1 MSTPAVR
8 YSSRRRV
15 AKDARIMPAEA
26 NSPPT
31 SITGRH
37 PKRVTRMLDT
47 GPVGRAGSP
56 LRLETISSLVD
67 IPGVLYLPA
76 LRQLKGIKPPL
87 VQRALACLA
96 KVT

>member
-1 MSTPAVR
+1 M
-8 YSSRRRV
+8 

-56 LRLETISSLVD
+56 IGLDPSVVQTLQA
-67 IPGVLYLPA
+67 LYLPA
-76 LRQLKGIKPPL
+76 LRDDLKG
-87 VQRALACLA
+87 
-96 KVT
+96 

>member
-1 MSTPAVR
+1 M
-8 YSSRRRV
+8 

-47 GPVGRAGSP
+47 GPMGKAGSP
-56 LRLETISSLVD
+56 IGLDPSLVD
-67 IPGVLYLPA
+67 TPGFVPPS
-76 LRQLKGIKPPL
+76 LK
-87 VQRALACLA
+87 R
-96 KVT
+96 